1 MSDKVEKYIGSGDLS
16 FLWEEDMKEA
26 VYKFNIG
33 FEEMVKFY
41 NKANPQEVKKMER
54 IIKNNDWTKFKV
66 LIKQVLGV
74 ELQ

>member
-1 MSDKVEKYIGSGDLS
+1 
-16 FLWEEDMKEA
+16 MKEA